1 MYNKFLL
8 IQMKFRKEI
17 DSMGEINVP
26 DDKYWGASTERSKKY
41 FDIGKILVS
50 KTLINAITIIKLA
63 AAKVHKKDKQ
73 IDAKICDSIV
83 KASKEIISGKLDDN
97 FPLKV
102 WQTGSGTQTNMNVN
116 EVIANRA
123 IQILGGKKGSK
134 KPVHPN
140 DHVNKSQSTNDV
152 FPTAMHIAV
161 AIETKKKLLPS
172 LKYLAKEL
180 KLKIRKFKNVV
191 KVGRTHLQDATPLT
205 LGQEFSGYHSQ
216 LNDCILRIESSLK
229 EIFYLAQG
237 GTAVGTG
244 INSKKNFDV
253 KICREISKL
262 TKIKFY
268 PAKNKFAALAA
279 HDSIV
284 NFSGTLNTT
293 AVCLMKIANDI
304 RFLGSGP
311 RAGYG
316 ELILPAN
323 EPGSSI
329 MPGKVNPTQCE
340 AVTMVCVKVIG
351 NHTGITLAGS
361 QGQFELNVFKPL
373 IAHNILQS
381 IDLLS
386 DSSKNF
392 SKFCIKG
399 IKADLKKINEDLNNS
414 LMLVTALAPKIGYDN
429 AAKIAKS
436 ALKNKTTLKS
446 EALKTGLITSNEFD
460 RIVDPKKMTYPE

>member
-1 MYNKFLL
+1 
-8 IQMKFRKEI
+8 MKTRKEY
-17 DSMGEINVP
+17 DSIGSVNVP
-26 DDKYWGASTERSKKY
+26 VDKYWGASTQRSSKY
-41 FDIGKILVS
+41 FNIGDFLVRPIVIKS
-50 KTLINAITIIKLA
+50 IAIIKKA
-63 AAKVHKKDKQ
+63 AAIVNAKNGDIDKKISKL
-73 IDAKICDSIV
+73 II
-83 KASKEIISGKLDDN
+83 KAANEIIVGKHESH

-116 EVIANRA
+116 EVISNRC
-123 IQILGGKKGSK
+123 IEILGGKMGSK

-161 AIETKKKLLPS
+161 ALETKTKLLPS
-172 LKYLAKEL
+172 LIILNKEL
-180 KLKIRKFKNVV
+180 KKKISKFKNIV
-191 KVGRTHLQDATPLT
+191 KVGRTHLQDATPIT
-205 LGQEFSGYHSQ
+205 LGQEFSGYQSQ
-216 LNDCILRIESSLK
+216 LEDCIKRIKNALN
-229 EIFYLAQG
+229 EIYFLAQG

-244 INSKKNFDV
+244 INTKKNFDK
-253 KICREISKL
+253 KIINEIKKI
-262 TKIKFY
+262 TKIPFK
-268 PAKNKFAALAA
+268 PTKNKFAALAA

-316 ELILPAN
+316 ELILPEN

-329 MPGKVNPTQCE
+329 MPGKVNPTQSE

-351 NHTGITLAGS
+351 NHNGITMAGS
-361 QGQFELNVFKPL
+361 HGHFELNVFKPL
-373 IAHNILQS
+373 IIENVLQS

-392 SKFCIKG
+392 ANYCVKG
-399 IKADLKKINEDLNNS
+399 IKADKNRIKNYLENS
-414 LMLVTALAPKIGYDN
+414 LMLVTALAPYVGYDN
-429 AAKIAKS
+429 AARIAKN
-436 ALKNKTTLKS
+436 ALKNNTTLKK
-446 EALKTGLITSNEFD
+446 EAIKTGLISEKDYNK
-460 RIVDPKKMTYPE
+460 IVDPKKMTSPN

>member
-1 MYNKFLL
+1 
-8 IQMKFRKEI
+8 MKLRKEF
-17 DSMGEINVP
+17 DSIGSINVP
-26 DDKYWGASTERSKKY
+26 NDKYWGASTQRSKKY
-41 FDIGKILVS
+41 FDIGEFLVRPILIKSIAIIKKAAAIIHRKDGQIESKIS
-50 KTLINAITIIKLA
+50 NAII
-63 AAKVHKKDKQ
+63 
-73 IDAKICDSIV
+73 
-83 KASKEIISGKLDDN
+83 KASNEVISGKLDKH

-123 IQILGGKKGSK
+123 IEVLGGKKGSK

-152 FPTAMHIAV
+152 FPTAMHIAI
-161 AIETKKKLLPS
+161 AIETKKKLLPA
-172 LKYLAKEL
+172 LELLNKEL
-180 KLKIRKFKNVV
+180 KKKTKQFKKIV
-191 KVGRTHLQDATPLT
+191 KVGRTHLQDATPLS
-205 LGQEFSGYHSQ
+205 LGQEFSGYQSQ
-216 LNDCILRIESSLK
+216 LQDCISRIKTALN
-229 EIFYLAQG
+229 EIYYLAQG

-244 INSKKNFDV
+244 INSKKGFDK
-253 KICREISKL
+253 KIINQIKKI
-262 TKIKFY
+262 TKFPFK
-268 PAKNKFAALAA
+268 PTKNKFAALAA
-279 HDSIV
+279 HDEIV

-329 MPGKVNPTQCE
+329 MPGKVNPTQSE

-351 NHTGITLAGS
+351 NHNGITMAGS
-361 QGQFELNVFKPL
+361 HGHFELNVFKPL

-381 IDLLS
+381 IDLLA

-392 SKFCIKG
+392 SLYCIKG
-399 IKADLKKINEDLNNS
+399 IKADKDKIKYYLENS
-414 LMLVTALAPKIGYDN
+414 LMLVTALAPKIGYDK
-429 AAKIAKS
+429 AAKIAKL
-436 ALKNKTTLKS
+436 ALKNKTTLRT
-446 EALKTGLITSNEFD
+446 EALKSGLINEKEYD
-460 RIVDPKKMTYPE
+460 KIVNPKKMIYPA